1 MSESYTMDDYIKE
14 NIIDKYNLRKTD
26 YGYQIGIF
34 PTEYGG
40 LLFKQDDENIWY
52 TATDAHVLF
61 IDNIPSSIV
70 YIGYNTAFNSISLV
84 TNIIDSVNEKLKKYK
99 EESIKDRIKS
109 LEKDFI
115 DETL

>member
-34 PTEYGG
+34 PIEYGN
-40 LLFKQDDENIWY
+40 LLSRKDENIWFV
-52 TATDAHVLF
+52 ATDARILF
-61 IDNIPSSIV
+61 YDNNPYGII
-70 YIGYNTAFNSISLV
+70 YTGNTLFNSIALV
-84 TNIIDSVNEKLKKYK
+84 TKIIDLVNDKLKAIK
-99 EESIKDRIKS
+99 ELKIEMKKKEI
-109 LEKDFI
+109 EKDFE

>member
-1 MSESYTMDDYIKE
+1 MSDSYSMDDYIKE
-14 NIIDKYNLRKTD
+14 NIIDKYNLRKTVN
-26 YGYQIGIF
+26 GYQIGIF
-34 PTEYGG
+34 HTEYGS

-52 TATDAHVLF
+52 TATHVLF
-61 IDNIPSSIV
+61 FDNIIV
-70 YIGYNTAFNSISLV
+70 YIGCTAFNSIAIV
-84 TNIIDSVNEKLKKYK
+84 TNIIDKVNNKIKAIK

>member
-1 MSESYTMDDYIKE
+1 MSDSYSMDDYIKE
-14 NIIDKYNLRKTD
+14 NIIDKYNLRKTVN
-26 YGYQIGIF
+26 GYQIGIF
-34 PTEYGG
+34 HTEYGS

-52 TATDAHVLF
+52 TAIDAHVLF
-61 IDNIPSSIV
+61 FDNIPSSIV
-70 YIGYNTAFNSISLV
+70 YIGCTAFNSIALV
-84 TNIIDSVNEKLKKYK
+84 TNIIDSVNEKLKKHK

>member
-1 MSESYTMDDYIKE
+1 MSDSYSMDDYIKE
-14 NIIDKYNLRKTD
+14 NIIDKYNLRKTVN
-26 YGYQIGIF
+26 GYQIGIF
-34 PTEYGG
+34 HTEYGS
-40 LLFKQDDENIWY
+40 LLFKQDDEKIWY

-61 IDNIPSSIV
+61 FDNIPSSIV
-70 YIGYNTAFNSISLV
+70 YIGYIAFNSIALV
-84 TNIIDSVNEKLKKYK
+84 TNIIDKVNNKIKAIK

>member
-1 MSESYTMDDYIKE
+1 MSDSYSMDDYIKE
-14 NIIDKYNLRKTD
+14 NIIDKYNLRKSVN
-26 YGYQIGIF
+26 GYQIGIF
-34 PTEYGG
+34 PTEYGR
-40 LLFKQDDENIWY
+40 LLCKQDENIWY

-61 IDNIPSSIV
+61 LDNIPSSIL
-70 YIGYNTAFNSISLV
+70 YIGYTAFNSISIV
-84 TNIIDSVNEKLKKYK
+84 TNIIDSVNEKLKKHK

>member
-34 PTEYGG
+34 PIEYGN
-40 LLFKQDDENIWY
+40 LLSRKDEDIWY
-52 TATDAHVLF
+52 VATDG
-61 IDNIPSSIV
+61 IIYS
-70 YIGYNTAFNSISLV
+70 GYTTFNSNALV
-84 TNIIDSVNEKLKKYK
+84 TNIIDSVNEKLKALK
-99 EESIKDRIKS
+99 ELKIEIKKKEI
-109 LEKDFI
+109 EKDFE

>member
-1 MSESYTMDDYIKE
+1 MSDSYSMDDYIKE
-14 NIIDKYNLRKTD
+14 NIIDKYNLRK
-26 YGYQIGIF
+26 YGNDYQIGIF
-34 PTEYGG
+34 PTEYGS
-40 LLFKQDDENIWY
+40 LLHKQDENIWY
-52 TATDAHVLF
+52 VATDAHILF
-61 IDNIPSSIV
+61 VDNIPSSIV
-70 YIGYNTAFNSISLV
+70 YIGYTDSIALV